1 MFIPRLSPIQ
11 EEDVEEEPVTFF
23 EPSSPYYL
31 TTMYVI
37 VAALAVCLC
46 CGLLYQAF
54 CYKKTRSGPDNR
66 INQNAVAP
74 DNTKVRADMEAAVK
88 EFYKSFSVT
97 YEELRRKCKAELIQL
112 AKLKRQAGKSLISNN
127 TAWESDA

>member
-1 MFIPRLSPIQ
+1 MFIDLFISNDIFL
-11 EEDVEEEPVTFF
+11 VTSF
-23 EPSSPYYL
+23 
-31 TTMYVI
+31 T
-37 VAALAVCLC
+37 
-46 CGLLYQAF
+46 G
-54 CYKKTRSGPDNR
+54 